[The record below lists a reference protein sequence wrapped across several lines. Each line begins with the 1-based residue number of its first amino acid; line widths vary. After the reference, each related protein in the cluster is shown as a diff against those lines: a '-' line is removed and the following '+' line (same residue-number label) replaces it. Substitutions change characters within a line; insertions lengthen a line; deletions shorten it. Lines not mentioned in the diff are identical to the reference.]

1 MNRTGRIVCLGDVM
15 VDVLAQLPGP
25 LATGSD
31 TPAPIKFR
39 PGGSAANT
47 AAWLARLGAP
57 VTFVGRIGDDA
68 FGAEAVSSLRRQ
80 GVLTR
85 VGIDFELPT
94 GVCLVL
100 VSPNGERT
108 MVPSSGANSAL
119 DPADVMAAIGPD
131 DHLHL
136 SGYSLLN
143 PGARP
148 AALAALSRAT
158 SVSVDAASAAP
169 IRSAGAEQFLGWLPA
184 GALLIANADE
194 LAALTDG
201 APDGL
206 IALVRRGLTVVVKDG
221 PAGARLADGNGVRT
235 VPTAPVPV
243 RDSTG
248 AGDAFAAG
256 LLAAWR
262 SGATL
267 ADAVGAG
274 NRAGAQAL
282 GVLGGRPS

>member
-1 MNRTGRIVCLGDVM
+1 MSRPGRIICLGDVM

-31 TPAPIKFR
+31 TPAPITFA

-47 AAWLARLGAP
+47 AAWLGWLGAP

-68 FGAEAVSSLRRQ
+68 FGAEAVAALRRV
-80 GVLTR
+80 GVVTR
-85 VGIDFELPT
+85 VSIDFERAT

-100 VSPNGERT
+100 VSPDGERT
-108 MVPSSGANSAL
+108 MVPSAGANSGLAVEDL
-119 DPADVMAAIGPD
+119 VGVISAE

-143 PGARP
+143 EASRP
-148 AALAALSRAT
+148 AARAALSRTA

-169 IRSAGAEQFLGWLPA
+169 IRSVGAGEFLGWLPA
-184 GALLIANADE
+184 GALLLANADE
-194 LAALTDG
+194 LDALGGD
-201 APDGL
+201 PV
-206 IALVRRGLTVVVKDG
+206 ALVERGLTVVVKDG
-221 PAGARLADGNGVRT
+221 PAGARLIDADGVRA
-235 VPTAPVPV
+235 VPTTPVPV

-256 LLAAWR
+256 LLSAWW
-262 SGATL
+262 SGAEL
-267 ADAVGAG
+267 IEAVAAG
-274 NRAGAQAL
+274 NGCGARAL
-282 GVLGGRPS
+282 DLVGGRPR